1 MIMEKRKQ
9 EKAQEKKTEI
19 NTTDIIA
26 NLRAA
31 DGLMVKFTDFLLSVD
46 FLSNPILWK
55 VLMVLFILLMP
66 LQAIVTIISTLTGI
80 IYVAFGNITG
90 LVVVII
96 TVIYTLWLIKTTL
109 YNPESDF
116 RIADLRGWSKLWMIV
131 VVITLFTSAMMN
143 IWVTNIVFA
152 ISALVRSFIM
162 ITLTLYISPFI
173 SRYFYGVVIDG
184 LDLHPDSKHNTSVR
198 DFTA

>member
-1 MIMEKRKQ
+1 MEERKQ
-9 EKAQEKKTEI
+9 EKTQENKVEF
-19 NTTDIIA
+19 NSTDIIA

-55 VLMVLFILLMP
+55 VIIVLFILLMP

-80 IYVAFGNITG
+80 IYVSFGNVTG

-96 TVIYTLWLIKTTL
+96 TFVYTLWLIKTTI
-109 YNPESDF
+109 YNPDSDF
-116 RIADLRGWSKLWMIV
+116 KIADLRGWSKMCMFMIM
-131 VVITLFTSAMMN
+131 ITLFTSAMMN
-143 IWVTNIVFA
+143 IWVINIVLA
-152 ISALVRSFIM
+152 ISVLVKSFIM

-173 SRYFYGVVIDG
+173 NRYFFGVVIDG
-184 LDLHPDSKHNTSVR
+184 LDVHPDSKHNNNVR
-198 DFTA
+198 EQE